1 MAWTASPETATSISV
16 EEKIQN
22 WQVSFLLFSTILE
35 NLDHI
40 FWCFLGHFGYFLKI
54 IFSSAGEEHEQRN
67 LNVINNNNNGSLSEA
82 AADLNNLKRRSY
94 IPQDYL
100 SQVLDPTTSADIAAA
115 LATSSRLKRKD
126 FPKVIKII
134 MYIRFRSWTYVSAE
148 VGRQALAIC

>member
-1 MAWTASPETATSISV
+1 
-16 EEKIQN
+16 
-22 WQVSFLLFSTILE
+22 VSFLLFSTILE

-40 FWCFLGHFGYFLKI
+40 FCCFLGHFRYFLRI

-82 AADLNNLKRRSY
+82 AADLNSLKRRSY

-100 SQVLDPTTSADIAAA
+100 SQVLDPTTSTDLAAA

-134 MYIRFRSWTYVSAE
+134 MCTSVS
-148 VGRQALAIC
+148 IH

>member
-1 MAWTASPETATSISV
+1 M
-16 EEKIQN
+16 
-22 WQVSFLLFSTILE
+22 SFLLFSTILE

-40 FWCFLGHFGYFLKI
+40 FCCFLGHFRYFLRI

-82 AADLNNLKRRSY
+82 AADLNSLKRRSY

-126 FPKVIKII
+126 FPKVIKMII
-134 MYIRFRSWTYVSAE
+134 NSVGLSEYI
-148 VGRQALAIC
+148 ALNKFPQTFPINLTQSTLDG

>member
-1 MAWTASPETATSISV
+1 M
-16 EEKIQN
+16 
-22 WQVSFLLFSTILE
+22 
-35 NLDHI
+35 
-40 FWCFLGHFGYFLKI
+40 
-54 IFSSAGEEHEQRN
+54 
-67 LNVINNNNNGSLSEA
+67 INNNNNGSLSEA

-134 MYIRFRSWTYVSAE
+134 MYVRFRSLTYPQKLEGRLSPFVSFVIVCHNFE
-148 VGRQALAIC
+148 D

>member
-1 MAWTASPETATSISV
+1 M
-16 EEKIQN
+16 
-22 WQVSFLLFSTILE
+22 SFLLFSTILE

-40 FWCFLGHFGYFLKI
+40 FWCFLGHFRYFLRI

-82 AADLNNLKRRSY
+82 AADLNSLKRRSY

-126 FPKVIKII
+126 FPKVIKMII
-134 MYIRFRSWTYVSAE
+134 NNVRLSEYI
-148 VGRQALAIC
+148 ALNKFLQTFPINLTLHLMEGTPWWLIAKKTNQT